1 MDTNKFVQRKLELVE
16 KLELEIRFRVYS
28 SLIITNFC
36 PPFIEEGSMNK
47 SEKKNQETE
56 LRICFILSWL
66 LKYEYY
72 VMKLDTDCPFP

>member
-1 MDTNKFVQRKLELVE
+1 MDTNKSVQRKFELVE

-28 SLIITNFC
+28 SPIITNFC

-47 SEKKNQETE
+47 SEKRNQETGF
-56 LRICFILSWL
+56 RIYFFLSWL

-72 VMKLDTDCPFP
+72 VMKLDADCPFP